1 MNIEFLYTLAGKA
14 AFYDLDYCPGT
25 GFYEVLDDDAMG
37 DIVSC
42 AQQLIDKM
50 EVSIPPIN
58 QYHVAMALWGMDPET
73 FDAELAG
80 WLKYLTS

>member
-1 MNIEFLYTLAGKA
+1 MNAEFLYMLAGKA

-25 GFYEVLDDDAMG
+25 GFYEVLDDDAIG

-42 AQQLIDKM
+42 AQRLIDKI

-58 QYHVAMALWGMDPET
+58 QYHVAVALWGMDSET
-73 FDAELAG
+73 FDAELAD
-80 WLKYLTS
+80 WNSDTTS